1 MIKLPNSFRAFSQ
14 RSNGLARQIISEVH
28 VTDAIQKD
36 RENLKQVKCNGLW
49 DTGAT
54 NTVISK
60 KIVEEL
66 KLPVISKTP
75 ILGVTGTI
83 ETTTHVIDL
92 WLPDNVVVK
101 RLPVMA
107 GSLTSDIDVLIG
119 MDVIVCGDF
128 ALSNFQSKTVF
139 SYRLPSIAET
149 DYVKHSQLIQQAK
162 RTKIERNAPC
172 PCGSGRKYKHCCGKK

>member
-1 MIKLPNSFRAFSQ
+1 MIKLPDSFRAFSLHFD
-14 RSNGLARQIISEVH
+14 GIARQIISEVYI
-28 VTDAIQKD
+28 TDAIQKD
-36 RENLKQVKCNGLW
+36 PENLKQVTCNGLW

-66 KLPVISKTP
+66 NLPVISKTP

-83 ETTTHVIDL
+83 ETTTHVINL
-92 WLPDNVVVK
+92 WLPECVVVQ

-107 GSLTSDIDVLIG
+107 GTLTSDIDVLIG
-119 MDVIVCGDF
+119 MDVIVGGDF
-128 ALSNFQSKTVF
+128 SLSNFQGKTVF
-139 SYRLPSIAET
+139 SYRRPSIAET
-149 DYVKHSQLIQQAK
+149 NYVKHLQLIQQAK
-162 RTKIERNAPC
+162 TTKIERNAPC